1 MHIQDV
7 GALSFGIVI
16 GWFAYYLNRYRS
28 GKVSVSD
35 LAAFVGAIG
44 GAAVLS
50 LFPAHTA
57 PFGYYGLG
65 LGIGFFSYFL
75 VLLVFVIFSKGW
87 TLAFFLDGRAPQLGP
102 EQVHTDQRPMAR
114 AEAHG

>member
-16 GWFAYYLNRYRS
+16 GWFAYYVNRYRS
-28 GKVSVSD
+28 DKIAASD
-35 LAAFVGAIG
+35 VAAFLGAIG

-75 VLLVFVIFSKGW
+75 VLLILVIVSKDF
-87 TLAFFLDGRAPQLGP
+87 TLAFFLDGRAPALKQG
-102 EQVHTDQRPMAR
+102 EIHTGQRAMEIGEGHR
-114 AEAHG
+114 